1 MERAVLG
8 GKVFSFFEYFLAE
21 AVKVYRKNTMKTAP
35 SVSLGSSGLFG
46 STALGVRGDAHC
58 GGDVAVVAYR
68 CTGSKGLFA
77 VGDGFGVWAAAVF
90 LWVGAA
96 FLTPPAAR
104 ADGAHYGAHPSGYS
118 SSGVSFKV
126 GTGFGGRGSY
136 YSARPRTSIGI
147 SFYEGFG
154 PQGAPYCYPVNRYPY
169 YAQPVYP
176 APVYVQPQV
185 VYTQPPVYAA
195 PVYYGSPVASRGGG
209 QTVAA
214 DEQFIRSERT
224 AQAQEALRRLGYYKG
239 SIDGQS
245 GPGTRAALRTY
256 QVDRGLAV
264 TGRLDEETFSA
275 LGL

>member
-1 MERAVLG
+1 MG
-8 GKVFSFFEYFLAE
+8 CKVFSFFEYFLAM
-21 AVKVYRKNTMKTAP
+21 AVKVYRKTNMKTAP
-35 SVSLGSSGLFG
+35 PVSLGLSGLSG
-46 STALGVRGDAHC
+46 CTALGVRGDAKAV
-58 GGDVAVVAYR
+58 GDLAVPAYHH
-68 CTGSKGLFA
+68 TVSKGLSA
-77 VGDGFGVWAAAVF
+77 VCDGFGASAALLLLIGVAVF
-90 LWVGAA
+90 
-96 FLTPPAAR
+96 TPMAAR
-104 ADGAHYGAHPSGYS
+104 AGGAHYGAHPSGYS
-118 SSGVSFKV
+118 SSAVGFKV

-154 PQGAPYCYPVNRYPY
+154 SQGAPYCYPVNRYPY

-195 PVYYGSPVASRGGG
+195 PVYYGSPVAGRGGG

-214 DEQFIRSERT
+214 DEQFIRGERT
-224 AQAQEALRRLGYYKG
+224 AQAQEALRRLGYYRG